1 MAITELSP
9 AISVT
14 CEAIYVPF
22 VDGADVDNAPEFQ
35 QLVCDVVFQPN
46 TKEDGIILVAGTAK
60 GIIASTFTFPNV
72 GDPAGTYPWP
82 FDEQIVNLADTDL
95 NPSGAN
101 YTVIIKPKGYVS
113 ATNTVVALE
122 GWADRVGVLVCESG
136 MTTTPLLQW
145 LPLETA
151 SGGEAVLIGPPGP
164 PGPTAVSTDVG
175 NVAVLG
181 TDGKIF
187 VPAGASVNATTTV
200 KGVLKLAGDLG
211 GTADL
216 PTVPGLSSRVPT
228 TRTIAAGTGLTGG
241 GDLSANR
248 SLAVSYGTTA
258 GTAAQGNDS
267 RIVNAV
273 PNTRTVN
280 SKALSDNI
288 TLSATDV
295 GAAPALGADDN
306 YVTDAEK
313 TKLANLSGTNTGD
326 QVLPTWSTLSGKPA
340 IIAAGATAADAR
352 AAIEAGTSS
361 FSGSYTDLS
370 NKPII
375 PGTEE
380 IQDIVGTMV
389 TGAGGTYND
398 TAGTITLPSGGSAT
412 TTSLV
417 SLTHSESQSVV
428 GATLTELLWTL
439 ETIDTDG
446 YHDVSVNT
454 GRVTIPTG
462 LGGVFMIVLKATF
475 FANNTGAWRA
485 VQVKKN
491 GTTVLIDTGVNRRSN
506 ESAGSNPTDVFA
518 TLIVNLADGDYLQAF
533 VWHDANAAANL
544 SGTNK
549 CVFTVTRIGA

>member
-35 QLVCDVVFQPN
+35 QLVCDVIFQPN

-60 GIIASTFTFPNV
+60 GIIANTFAFVNV

-113 ATNTVVALE
+113 AGNTVVALE
-122 GWADRVGVLVCESG
+122 GWADRTGILVCASG

-151 SGGEAVLIGPPGP
+151 SGGEAVLMGPPGP

-187 VPAGASVNATTTV
+187 VPAGASVDATTAV

-228 TRTIAAGTGLTGG
+228 IRTITAGTGLTGG

-248 SLAVSYGTTA
+248 SLAVSYGTAA

-267 RIVNAV
+267 R
-273 PNTRTVN
+273 
-280 SKALSDNI
+280 LSDQRTPLDSSVTNAKVSAGAAI
-288 TLSATDV
+288 SLDKTADSATRLAMTSTERTKLSAIAAGATANATDAQLRDRATHT
-295 GAAPALGADDN
+295 GAQAISTITGLQTALDGKAATLGANDN

-326 QVLPTWSTLSGKPA
+326 QDLSGYATITKTENAQTGTTYTFAASDVGKMVTLSN
-340 IIAAGATAADAR
+340 TAAITVTVPADVFSAGDTIDAVVINTGMATFTQGSGMLLHGTPSLVTR
-352 AAIEAGTSS
+352 AQDSGVTIWFKSATEAW
-361 FSGSYTDLS
+361 
-370 NKPII
+370 
-375 PGTEE
+375 
-380 IQDIVGTMV
+380 IVG
-389 TGAGGTYND
+389 D
-398 TAGTITLPSGGSAT
+398 
-412 TTSLV
+412 
-417 SLTHSESQSVV
+417 
-428 GATLTELLWTL
+428 
-439 ETIDTDG
+439 
-446 YHDVSVNT
+446 
-454 GRVTIPTG
+454 
-462 LGGVFMIVLKATF
+462 
-475 FANNTGAWRA
+475 
-485 VQVKKN
+485 
-491 GTTVLIDTGVNRRSN
+491 
-506 ESAGSNPTDVFA
+506 
-518 TLIVNLADGDYLQAF
+518 LA
-533 VWHDANAAANL
+533 
-544 SGTNK
+544 
-549 CVFTVTRIGA
+549 